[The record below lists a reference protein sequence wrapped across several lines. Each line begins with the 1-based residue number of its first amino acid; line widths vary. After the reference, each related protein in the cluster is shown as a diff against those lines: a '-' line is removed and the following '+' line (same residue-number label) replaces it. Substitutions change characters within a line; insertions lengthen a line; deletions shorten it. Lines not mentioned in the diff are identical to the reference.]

1 MMVRV
6 MKIFI
11 VGALFLLKSTGIY
24 GQAVDEYTLK
34 AIWLGKFSHFI
45 DWPEKN
51 VSNSD
56 TLCIGIYKTDPFNGL
71 LEAIYHNR
79 QIEGKPVKITHI
91 HNLEELNGI
100 HILFI
105 PTNNTKQINAIIPQA
120 QQKSIL
126 LIGDSDGYAEK
137 GIHINFFLTD
147 ELVRFEINESSIRDS
162 GFFVSYRLLN
172 IAKIV
177 EPISSE

>member
-6 MKIFI
+6 MKIFFL
-11 VGALFLLKSTGIY
+11 VVLFFLNSLWTS

-45 DWPEKN
+45 DWPEKSVN
-51 VSNSD
+51 KSD
-56 TLCIGIYKTDPFNGL
+56 TLCIGVYDSDPFNGL
-71 LEAIYHNR
+71 LDAIYLNR
-79 QIEGKPVKITHI
+79 PIEGKPVKIQHI
-91 HNLEELNGI
+91 KNIEEINDV

-105 PTNNTKQINAIIPQA
+105 PSNNTKLLKAIIVQA
-120 QQKSIL
+120 RQKSIL
-126 LIGDSDGYAEK
+126 LVGDSNGYAEK
-137 GIHINFFLTD
+137 GIHINFFLT
-147 ELVRFEINESSIRDS
+147 EERVRFEINESSIRDS

-177 EPISSE
+177 EPISPE